1 MVNPRAKIIHA
12 PGSEV
17 RHAHFESWFFSMTLS
32 PVFRSDEA
40 VRILE
45 TEGIWSRLDSSA
57 RGQAQAVANVKR
69 DLPNVLDAK
78 YIDTAGLARVDA
90 RHTVKVEFVQE
101 FFFLILFRSVLQT
114 LGVST
119 SDLELCS
126 ELNFC
131 IKGTITAADNLF
143 DDQDKALL
151 PLKAGEGARFRS
163 ILQLLAFERLSIR
176 ALDRGVSAGA
186 MSKASADQFQKEL
199 LSCLTAIGALEGS
212 EERGVDTVLDPD
224 VMIEKVHR
232 VRGGALFE
240 LAFIA
245 PRLLHTSVDPQRLSR
260 AQHAISKLGT
270 AFQIVDD
277 VTDFEIDLVN
287 GSNNLLVS
295 QITHHGSAEE
305 QMNLKSLRK
314 GTPRTTDLV
323 TELFADSGRAVIEK
337 GEEHARSAL
346 VELHALGFWFQP
358 ELSGH
363 LVRAIVGLDG
373 VERMRAL

>member
-1 MVNPRAKIIHA
+1 
-12 PGSEV
+12 
-17 RHAHFESWFFSMTLS
+17 MTLS
-32 PVFRSDEA
+32 PVFRSEEA

-45 TEGIWSRLDSSA
+45 SEGIWRQLDPA
-57 RGQAQAVANVKR
+57 AIGQAHAVATVKR
-69 DLPNVLDAK
+69 DLLKVLDAK
-78 YIDTAGLARVDA
+78 FVDAAALARLESGKPVE
-90 RHTVKVEFVQE
+90 VEFVQE

-114 LGVST
+114 LGVKT
-119 SDLELCS
+119 ADLEFCS

-163 ILQLLAFERLSIR
+163 ILQMLAFERLSIR
-176 ALDRGVSAGA
+176 ALDRGVSAG
-186 MSKASADQFQKEL
+186 SISRASAEQFQKEL

-212 EERGVDTVLDPD
+212 EEDGVDSVPEPD
-224 VMIEKVHR
+224 AMIDKVHR

-245 PRLLHTSVDPQRLSR
+245 PRLLQASVDSERLSR
-260 AQHAISKLGT
+260 AQRAISKLGT

-277 VTDFEIDLVN
+277 VTDFEVDLVN
-287 GSNNLLVS
+287 GSNNLLIS

-305 QMNLKSLRK
+305 QMSLKALRN
-314 GTPRTTDLV
+314 GTSGHSDV
-323 TELFADSGRAVIEK
+323 VSGLFADSGRAVIEM
-337 GEEHARSAL
+337 GEEHARESL
-346 VELHALGFWFQP
+346 EELQALGFWFRP

-363 LVRAIVGLDG
+363 LVRAIVGQDG